1 MSDTTVLPTREVPG
15 LDLPVP
21 TAGTYTVDTSH
32 SELTFSVRHMM
43 VSKVR
48 GRFGD
53 VEGSL
58 TFAEDPLASS
68 VAITIGVASI
78 DTGTP
83 DRDAHLT
90 SPDFFDAETF
100 PQITFRSTGVR
111 EVAGDTFVLDGD
123 LTVRDVTRPVS
134 FTATYNGV
142 GRNPWGQVVV
152 GFEGRIELDR
162 EDFGLTWNQ
171 ALETG
176 GVLVGK
182 VATID
187 IALEAIQDADPE
199 G

>member
-1 MSDTTVLPTREVPG
+1 MSDTTTVPTREYNGLQIPEPG
-15 LDLPVP
+15 VY
-21 TAGTYTVDTSH
+21 AVDTSH

-53 VEGSL
+53 VEG
-58 TFAEDPLASS
+58 TVTIAEDPLEST
-68 VAITIGVASI
+68 VEIAIATASI

-90 SPDFFDAETF
+90 GADFFDAEAF
-100 PQITFRSTGVR
+100 PSITFRSTRISDVN
-111 EVAGDTFVLDGD
+111 GDSFTLTGD
-123 LTVRDVTRPVS
+123 LTVKDVTREIS
-134 FTATYNGV
+134 FKATYNGA
-142 GRNPWGQVVV
+142 GRNPWGQVVA
-152 GFEGRIELDR
+152 GFEARTEIDR

-187 IALEAIQDADPE
+187 IAVEIGAAS
-199 G
+199 

>member
-1 MSDTTVLPTREVPG
+1 MSETATVPTREFQG
-15 LDLPVP
+15 LQIPE
-21 TAGTYTVDTSH
+21 AGTYTVDTSH

-53 VEGSL
+53 VEGTV
-58 TFAEDPLASS
+58 TFADDPAQSS
-68 VAITIGVASI
+68 VEITIGIDSI
-78 DTGTP
+78 DTGAP
-83 DRDAHLT
+83 DRDGHLR
-90 SPDFFDAETF
+90 SADFFDAETF
-100 PQITFRSTGVR
+100 PKITFRSTGISDI
-111 EVAGDTFVLDGD
+111 EGDTFTLSGD
-123 LTVRDVTRPVS
+123 LTVKDVTKPVS

-142 GRNPWGQVVV
+142 GKNPWGAVVV
-152 GFEGRIELDR
+152 GFEGKVEIDR

-187 IALEAIQDADPE
+187 IAIEATPAA
-199 G
+199 

>member
-1 MSDTTVLPTREVPG
+1 MSETAAVPTREFQGLQVPE
-15 LDLPVP
+15 
-21 TAGTYTVDTSH
+21 AGTYVIDTSH

-53 VEGSL
+53 VEGAI
-58 TFAEDPLASS
+58 TFADDPAQSS
-68 VAITIGVASI
+68 VEVTIAVGSV
-78 DTGTP
+78 DTGAP
-83 DRDAHLT
+83 DRDGHLT
-90 SPDFFDAETF
+90 SPDFFDAETY
-100 PQITFRSTGVR
+100 PTITFRSTGISDVK
-111 EVAGDTFVLDGD
+111 GDTFTLNGD

-142 GRNPWGQVVV
+142 GKNPWGAVVV

-182 VATID
+182 TATID
-187 IALEAIQDADPE
+187 IAVEATPAS
-199 G
+199 

>member
-1 MSDTTVLPTREVPG
+1 MTDTST
-15 LDLPVP
+15 LPVRTYDDLEIP
-21 TAGTYTVDTSH
+21 QPGTYAIDTSH

-48 GRFGD
+48 GRFAD
-53 VEGSL
+53 VEGAIH
-58 TFAEDPLASS
+58 FAEDPLESWAE
-68 VAITIGVASI
+68 VTIAVASI

-90 SPDFFDAETF
+90 SPDFFDAERF
-100 PQITFRSTGVR
+100 PRITFRSTGVKDVKGGGFTL
-111 EVAGDTFVLDGD
+111 EGN
-123 LTVRDVTRPVS
+123 LTVRDVIRPVR
-134 FTATYNGV
+134 FTVTYNGV
-142 GRNPWGQVVV
+142 GRNPWGATVV

-187 IALEAIQDADPE
+187 IAIEATPQS
-199 G
+199 

>member
-1 MSDTTVLPTREVPG
+1 MTDSTTTDLPTREVAG
-15 LDLPVP
+15 LTVP
-21 TAGTYTVDTSH
+21 QPAVYDIDTSH

-48 GRFGD
+48 GRFGQ
-53 VEGSL
+53 VSGAI
-58 TFAEDPLASS
+58 TFAEALEDSS
-68 VAITIGVASI
+68 VEVDIDVASV
-78 DTGTP
+78 DTGAP
-83 DRDAHLT
+83 DRDGHLR
-90 SPDFFDAETF
+90 SADFFDVESY
-100 PQITFRSTGVR
+100 PQITFRSTGVKDLD
-111 EVAGDTFVLDGD
+111 GDTFTLEGD

-134 FTATYNGV
+134 FRATYNGL
-142 GRNPWGQVVV
+142 GQNPWGAVVV
-152 GFEGRIELDR
+152 GFEGRVEIDR

-187 IALEAIQDADPE
+187 IAVEATPR

>member
-15 LDLPVP
+15 LDLPAP
-21 TAGTYTVDTSH
+21 AAGAYTVDTSH

-53 VEGSL
+53 VEGSI

-68 VAITIGVASI
+68 VEIRIGVASI
-78 DTGTP
+78 DTGAP
-83 DRDAHLT
+83 DRDGHLT

-100 PQITFRSTGVR
+100 PHITFRSTGVKDLK
-111 EVAGDTFVLDGD
+111 GDAFTLEGD

-134 FTATYNGV
+134 FRATYNGL
-142 GRNPWGQVVV
+142 GKNPWGQVVV

-187 IALEAIQDADPE
+187 IAVEATQDA
-199 G
+199 

>member
-1 MSDTTVLPTREVPG
+1 MSDTTTPATREFQGLQVP
-15 LDLPVP
+15 V
-21 TAGTYTVDTSH
+21 AGTYAVDTSH

-53 VEGSL
+53 VEG
-58 TFAEDPLASS
+58 TVTIAEDPLQSQVEVRIATAS
-68 VAITIGVASI
+68 V

-90 SPDFFDAETF
+90 SPDFFDVESF
-100 PQITFRSTGVR
+100 PHITFRSTGITDVK
-111 EVAGDTFVLDGD
+111 GDTFTLTGD
-123 LTVRDVTRPVS
+123 LTVKDVTRPVS
-134 FTATYNGV
+134 FKATYNGA
-142 GRNPWGQVVV
+142 GTNPWGAPVA
-152 GFEGRIELDR
+152 GFEGEVEIDR

-182 VATID
+182 VAKID
-187 IALEAIQDADPE
+187 IAVEITPAS
-199 G
+199 

>member
-1 MSDTTVLPTREVPG
+1 MSDISTTAIPTRDFHG
-15 LDLPVP
+15 LQIPE
-21 TAGTYTVDTSH
+21 AGTYAVDTSH

-53 VEGSL
+53 VEG
-58 TFAEDPLASS
+58 TVTIAEDPLQSS
-68 VAITIGVASI
+68 VEVTIAAASV

-90 SPDFFDAETF
+90 SPDFFDVEAY
-100 PQITFRSTGVR
+100 PHITFRSTGISDVK
-111 EVAGDTFVLDGD
+111 GDTFTLAGD
-123 LTVRDVTRPVS
+123 LTVKDVTRPVS
-134 FTATYNGV
+134 FTVTYNGA
-142 GRNPWGQVVV
+142 GKNPWGQVVA
-152 GFEGRIELDR
+152 GFEGRIEIDR

-187 IALEAIQDADPE
+187 IAVEIGAA

>member
-1 MSDTTVLPTREVPG
+1 MSDTTAPTTREFHG
-15 LDLPVP
+15 LQIPA
-21 TAGTYTVDTSH
+21 AGTYTVDTSH

-53 VEGSL
+53 VEG
-58 TFAEDPLASS
+58 TVTIGEDPLAST
-68 VAITIGVASI
+68 VEVRIATASI

-90 SPDFFDAETF
+90 SPDFFDAETY
-100 PQITFRSTGVR
+100 PYITFRSTGISDV
-111 EVAGDTFVLDGD
+111 VGDTFTLTGD
-123 LTVRDVTRPVS
+123 LTVRDLTREVS
-134 FTATYNGV
+134 FTATYNGA
-142 GRNPWGQVVV
+142 GKNPWGQVVA
-152 GFEGRIELDR
+152 GFEGRLEIDR

-176 GVLVGK
+176 GVLIGK

-187 IALEAIQDADPE
+187 IAVEISA

>member
-1 MSDTTVLPTREVPG
+1 MSETAVLPTRDVQG

-21 TAGTYTVDTSH
+21 TASTFTVDTSH

-53 VEGSL
+53 VEGTI

-68 VAITIGVASI
+68 VEIRIGVASI

-83 DRDAHLT
+83 DRDGHLT
-90 SPDFFDAETF
+90 SADFFDAETY
-100 PQITFRSTGVR
+100 PEITFRSTGVTQ
-111 EVAGDTFVLDGD
+111 VKGDTFVLEGD

-134 FTATYNGV
+134 FKATYNGV
-142 GRNPWGQVVV
+142 GKNPWGAVVV

-187 IALEAIQDADPE
+187 IAIEATQNA
-199 G
+199 